1 MSTNPVKKY
10 YEYFNKKDIDGILSL
25 VTDDVI
31 NDANQGDSV
40 TGKEALK
47 KAIET
52 AWEYFDEQVSNLDL
66 MVNADG
72 SNVAS
77 EYVVNGTYY
86 KTKPGLFPST
96 NQHYEIIATAVFKIR
111 DGKISRI
118 TRYYNTK
125 KWLDIVNPNRD

>member
-1 MSTNPVKKY
+1 MTIKPVEKY

-40 TGKEALK
+40 TGKDALK
-47 KAIET
+47 KVIET
-52 AWEYFDEQVSNLDL
+52 AWEHFDEQVSHLDL
-66 MVNADG
+66 MTNTDG
-72 SNVAS
+72 SNIAS
-77 EYVVNGTYY
+77 EYLVTGTYY
-86 KTKPGLFPST
+86 KTKPGLFPAN
-96 NQHYEIIATAVFKIR
+96 NQKYDILCTALFKIR
-111 DGKISRI
+111 DGKIARI